1 MVCRNKKFKMRKIK
15 EIPYKIIAGILDAL
29 LPNFKNS
36 VELKESDFKN
46 DVSKYEV
53 DYIRFV
59 TSVISFIFIVLS
71 VINNID
77 YKMILELLIKIGIQ

>member
-1 MVCRNKKFKMRKIK
+1 MKKIK
-15 EIPYKIIAGILDAL
+15 DIPYKIIAGILDAL

-46 DVSKYEV
+46 DISKYEV
-53 DYIRFV
+53 DYLRFIV
-59 TSVISFIFIVLS
+59 SVLTFIFIVLS

-77 YKMILELLIKIGIQ
+77 YKMLLELLIKIGIQ

>member
-1 MVCRNKKFKMRKIK
+1 MLTFKIYKMKKIK
-15 EIPYKIIAGILDAL
+15 EIPYKIIAGLLDAL

-53 DYIRFV
+53 DYIRFI
-59 TSVISFIFIVLS
+59 TSVIAFIFIILS

-77 YKMILELLIKIGIQ
+77 YKMLLELLIKIGIQ

>member
-1 MVCRNKKFKMRKIK
+1 MKKIK
-15 EIPYKIIAGILDAL
+15 QIPYQILSGILDAL

-46 DVSKYEV
+46 DVNKYTV
-53 DYIRFV
+53 DYIRFI
-59 TSVISFIFIVLS
+59 TSVIAFIFIVLS

>member
-1 MVCRNKKFKMRKIK
+1 MKKLK
-15 EIPYKIIAGILDAL
+15 EIPYKIIAGVLDAL

-46 DVSKYEV
+46 DISKYEV
-53 DYIRFV
+53 DYIRFCA
-59 TSVISFIFIVLS
+59 SIISFMFIILS

-77 YKMILELLIKIGIQ
+77 YKMILELLIKLGIQ